1 MVELV
6 DTGQD
11 TDTGG
16 RIKRMKPHLDRGTFM
31 LTYGDGVSSVNLPEL
46 LAFHRSHGR
55 MATMTAV
62 RPPPRFGKL
71 DIRGDAVVSFSEKS
85 QLEGEWINGGFFVL
99 EPGIFDYID
108 GYDTPWERA
117 PLEGLARDGQL
128 MAYRHEGFWQCTDTV
143 QDKHLLQG
151 LWQQGNPQWRVWE

>member
-1 MVELV
+1 
-6 DTGQD
+6 
-11 TDTGG
+11 
-16 RIKRMKPHLDRGTFM
+16 
-31 LTYGDGVSSVNLPEL
+31 
-46 LAFHRSHGR
+46 
-55 MATMTAV
+55 MTAV

-99 EPGIFDYID
+99 EPGIFDHID

-143 QDKHLLQG
+143 LDKHLLQG